1 MTVSEAEAA
10 VRLVHEK
17 VNQNARIIWGA
28 SVDNSMEGRLKVL
41 VVLTGVKSPYMLG
54 TTGETSETMKALGL
68 KGLYRGLDQV

>member
-10 VRLVHEK
+10 VRQVHEK

-54 TTGETSETMKALGL
+54 TTGGTSETMKALGL
-68 KGLYRGLDQV
+68 KGLDRGVDQV